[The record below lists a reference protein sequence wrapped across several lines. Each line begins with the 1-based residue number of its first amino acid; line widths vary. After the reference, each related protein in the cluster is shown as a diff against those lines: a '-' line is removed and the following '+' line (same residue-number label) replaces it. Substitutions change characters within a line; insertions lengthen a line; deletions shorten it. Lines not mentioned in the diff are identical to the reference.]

1 MSTDEAK
8 GRVKRAAGELSD
20 NEKLKHEGTVDKAA
34 AKAKE
39 TVDKAAEQ
47 GERSAR
53 ETLNPPAA
61 ARARVGPVP
70 SEPQAR

>member
-34 AKAKE
+34 GKAKE
-39 TVDKAAEQ
+39 TVDKAADKAKDLLEKH
-47 GERSAR
+47 
-53 ETLNPPAA
+53 
-61 ARARVGPVP
+61 
-70 SEPQAR
+70 